1 MGFVSGVIRE
11 KRIARTSMTFVV
23 SRPCNTPPGFPIPGS
38 LPFGKGRGSSYIL
51 ASEGGEELRLSPHP
65 SEEGRGSNSGCCL
78 WLGMNRGSEGEV
90 VVEEEQG
97 RVNQNQ
103 P

>member
-1 MGFVSGVIRE
+1 MGFVSGIIRE
-11 KRIARTSMTFVV
+11 KRIARTSTTFVV
-23 SRPCNTPPGFPIPGS
+23 SHPCNAPPGFPIPGS

-51 ASEGGEELRLSPHP
+51 TSEGAEELRLSPYP
-65 SEEGRGSNSGCCL
+65 SEEGRGLKLGHCL
-78 WLGMNRGSEGEV
+78 WLGTNCGSEGKV

-97 RVNQNQ
+97 RANQTQ